1 MKILTTFLPLILWA
15 VFFSLHVPSLA
26 QDGEKCIK
34 RVEYGVQASDGAML
48 IEDAVSYGY
57 LVAGAPFLEA
67 VDISAEVL
75 SALYGKPV
83 DPAGLHYSV
92 AGSQWQK
99 EVRDG
104 DAVEYVPVAAGELV
118 ERDSRYR
125 FTVTVKSEEGWYFQ
139 GICVCSSYGRAGNN
153 VNTAQIYL
161 EQKVEQLDITFDYES
176 RPKMEWVNL
185 QFASNDDGGQK
196 SWTPISVET
205 SDGDG
210 YEIGDAEDF
219 ELDGSRVFTFDVNSM
234 DTTYVVKSVIVGST
248 KIIINGEEQPL
259 YLASDDE
266 FDIIQ
271 ERVGKFTPF
280 YGVWSSQSV
289 LCGYFVYADDSTALP
304 SLTLGKDSSAPAY
317 DLAGRRVIAPSRGV
331 PFVKDGKLVVVR

>member
-1 MKILTTFLPLILWA
+1 MSS
-15 VFFSLHVPSLA
+15 FSFHVPSLA

-34 RVEYGVQASDGAML
+34 DVNYGVQLQDGATL
-48 IEDAVSYGY
+48 IEDAVSNGY

-75 SALYGKPV
+75 SALYDEPV

-125 FTVTVKSEEGWYFQ
+125 FTVTVKSEEGWYFN
-139 GICVCSSYGRAGNN
+139 GICHCSSYGGAGNN

-219 ELDGSRVFTFDVNSM
+219 ELDGSRVFTFSVNSM
-234 DTTYVVKSVIVGST
+234 DDTTYVVKSVIVGST
-248 KIIINGEEQPL
+248 KIMINGEEQPL

-266 FDIIQ
+266 IDIIQ

-280 YGVWSSQSV
+280 YGAGNSLSA
-289 LCGYFVYADDSTALP
+289 LYGYFVYADDSTALP
-304 SLTLGKDSSAPAY
+304 SLTLGKASSAPAY
-317 DLAGRRVIAPSRGV
+317 DLAGRRVMSPSRGV
-331 PFVKDGKLVVVR
+331 PFVKDGRLVVVR